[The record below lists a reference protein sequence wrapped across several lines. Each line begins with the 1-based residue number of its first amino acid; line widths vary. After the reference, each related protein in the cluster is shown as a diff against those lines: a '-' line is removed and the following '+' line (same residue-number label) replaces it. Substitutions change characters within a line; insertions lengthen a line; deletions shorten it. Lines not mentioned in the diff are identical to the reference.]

1 MQRQRNLLRRRREDQ
16 EVSRVV
22 SLGSGQHAYS
32 EPAAAPMLRSGRG
45 LGGDGSPRSVRPSVD
60 DGAPARFVAVAC
72 CRWLGVGK
80 SRDRKYYRCMLP
92 DAPLSGQR

>member
-22 SLGSGQHAYS
+22 SLGSGQHVQRAS
-32 EPAAAPMLRSGRG
+32 GGTDEPGSRWGRLAA
-45 LGGDGSPRSVRPSVD
+45 LGEAVEVD

-80 SRDRKYYRCMLP
+80 SRDRKEDTRQHA
-92 DAPLSGQR
+92 DVSTNEVWH

>member
-1 MQRQRNLLRRRREDQ
+1 MQRQRNLLRRRCEDQ

-22 SLGSGQHAYS
+22 SLGSGQHVQRA
-32 EPAAAPMLRSGRG
+32 SGGTDVAVGPGSRW
-45 LGGDGSPRSVRPSVD
+45 GDGSPRSVRPSVD

-80 SRDRKYYRCMLP
+80 SRDRKYYRRMLP